1 MALEN
6 ASVKAVKLEE
16 LRTRLGNEY
25 SCVQPWDDMHPET
38 RLLGRSHA
46 IRIGER

>member
-25 SCVQPWDDMHPET
+25 SCVQPWDEKTFASRDASV
-38 RLLGRSHA
+38 GA
-46 IRIGER
+46 